1 MATKERLRKNDLD
14 YFPLEININ
23 QDSKILLLEGK
34 FGLEGFAVLIKLYI
48 KIYGDKGY
56 YCEWNEVE
64 KLLFARMLGIDA
76 DRLDEIISTCIK
88 FKIFDKKMYEKY
100 SILTSKGIQE
110 RFFFITSRRKK
121 INVENS
127 YLLINCEEYRAVEN
141 SKKTVENSKIQTK
154 DVKIQSERVNKQTK
168 DVFLQQSKVKES
180 KVNDLIKDK
189 GVFSQNVENFS
200 PLLGLLVETDYIDV
214 NTSTRQLKQFNDL
227 FFKLEKDFDF
237 ELIKAA
243 TSYVTRFVKRNNVSI
258 ENKVAYLKTA
268 LMGNL
273 DWLSEEPKIYKTDEE
288 YYQSIY
294 NKLSLILEKEKNE
307 GTKNE
312 RKF

>member
-23 QDSKILLLEGK
+23 QDSKILLLESK

-64 KLLFARMLGIDA
+64 KLLFARMLGIDV
-76 DRLDEIISTCIK
+76 DRLDEIISNCIK
-88 FKIFDKKMYEKY
+88 FKIFDKKIYEKY

-141 SKKTVENSKIQTK
+141 SKKTVENSKIQSELVNK
-154 DVKIQSERVNKQTK
+154 QSELVNKQTK

-189 GVFSQNVENFS
+189 GVLQAVENYH
-200 PLLGLLVETDYIDV
+200 PLLELLAKNEYIDA
-214 NTSTRQLKQFNDL
+214 NTITQQLEQFNDL
-227 FFKLEKDFDF
+227 FFNLERDYEL
-237 ELIKAA
+237 ELIKVA
-243 TSYVTRFVKRNNVSI
+243 TSYITRFVKRNNVSI
-258 ENKVAYLKTA
+258 ENKVSYLKTA
-268 LMGNL
+268 LMANL
-273 DWLSEEPKIYKTDEE
+273 DWLSKEPNTHKTEEGYYESILSKFSPLLEE
-288 YYQSIY
+288 KS
-294 NKLSLILEKEKNE
+294 K
-307 GTKNE
+307 
-312 RKF
+312 

>member
-141 SKKTVENSKIQTK
+141 SKKTVENSKIQSERVNK
-154 DVKIQSERVNKQTK
+154 QSERVNKQTK
-168 DVFLQQSKVKES
+168 DAFLQQSKVKES

-243 TSYVTRFVKRNNVSI
+243 TSYVTRFVKRNNVAI
-258 ENKVAYLKTA
+258 ANKVSYLKTA
-268 LMGNL
+268 LMANL
-273 DWLSEEPKIYKTDEE
+273 DWLSKEPNTHKTEEG
-288 YYQSIY
+288 YYESILS
-294 NKLSLILEKEKNE
+294 KLSPLLEEKN
-307 GTKNE
+307 K
-312 RKF
+312 

>member
-34 FGLEGFAVLIKLYI
+34 FGLGGFAVLIKLYI

-154 DVKIQSERVNKQTK
+154 DVKIQSELVNKQTK

-180 KVNDLIKDK
+180 KVNDIKIKDK
-189 GVFSQNVENFS
+189 GFLQNVENYH
-200 PLLGLLVETDYIDV
+200 PLLELLAKNEYIDA
-214 NTSTRQLKQFNDL
+214 NTTTRQLEQFNDL
-227 FFKLEKDFDF
+227 FFNLERDYEL

-243 TSYVTRFVKRNNVSI
+243 TSYITRFVKRNNVSI

-273 DWLSEEPKIYKTDEE
+273 DWLSAEPKIYKTDEE

>member
-1 MATKERLRKNDLD
+1 M
-14 YFPLEININ
+14 
-23 QDSKILLLEGK
+23 
-34 FGLEGFAVLIKLYI
+34 
-48 KIYGDKGY
+48 
-56 YCEWNEVE
+56 
-64 KLLFARMLGIDA
+64 
-76 DRLDEIISTCIK
+76 
-88 FKIFDKKMYEKY
+88 
-100 SILTSKGIQE
+100 
-110 RFFFITSRRKK
+110 
-121 INVENS
+121 ENS

-227 FFKLEKDFDF
+227 FFNLERDYEL

-243 TSYVTRFVKRNNVSI
+243 TSYITRFVKRNNVSI
-258 ENKVAYLKTA
+258 ANKVSYLKT
-268 LMGNL
+268 L
-273 DWLSEEPKIYKTDEE
+273 
-288 YYQSIY
+288 
-294 NKLSLILEKEKNE
+294 
-307 GTKNE
+307 
-312 RKF
+312 

>member
-14 YFPLEININ
+14 YFPLEINVN

-88 FKIFDKKMYEKY
+88 FKIFDKKIYEKY

-127 YLLINCEEYRAVEN
+127 YLLINCEEYRAVEKT
-141 SKKTVENSKIQTK
+141 KKTVENSKIQSERVNK
-154 DVKIQSERVNKQTK
+154 QSERVNKQTK
-168 DVFLQQSKVKES
+168 DAFLQQSKVKES

-243 TSYVTRFVKRNNVSI
+243 TSYITRFVKRNNVAI
-258 ENKVAYLKTA
+258 VNKVSYLKTA
-268 LMGNL
+268 LMANL
-273 DWLSEEPKIYKTDEE
+273 DWLSKEPNTHKTEEG
-288 YYQSIY
+288 YYESILS
-294 NKLSLILEKEKNE
+294 KLSPLLEEKN
-307 GTKNE
+307 K
-312 RKF
+312 

>member
-76 DRLDEIISTCIK
+76 DRLDEIISNCIK
-88 FKIFDKKMYEKY
+88 FKIFDKKIYEKY

-141 SKKTVENSKIQTK
+141 SKKTVENSKIQSERVNK
-154 DVKIQSERVNKQTK
+154 QSEFVNKQTK
-168 DVFLQQSKVKES
+168 DVFLQQSKV
-180 KVNDLIKDK
+180 NDLIKDK
-189 GVFSQNVENFS
+189 GVFLRQNVENYH
-200 PLLGLLVETDYIDV
+200 PLLELLAENEYIDA
-214 NTSTRQLKQFNDL
+214 NTITRQLEQFNDL
-227 FFKLEKDFDF
+227 FFNLERDYEL

-243 TSYVTRFVKRNNVSI
+243 TSYITKFVKRNNVLI
-258 ENKVAYLKTA
+258 ANKVSYLKTA
-268 LMGNL
+268 LMANL
-273 DWLSEEPKIYKTDEE
+273 DWLSKEPNTHKTEEGYYESILSKFSPLLEE
-288 YYQSIY
+288 ES
-294 NKLSLILEKEKNE
+294 K
-307 GTKNE
+307 
-312 RKF
+312 

>member
-121 INVENS
+121 INVENP

-154 DVKIQSERVNKQTK
+154 DVKIQSELVNKQTK

-180 KVNDLIKDK
+180 KVNDIKIKDK
-189 GVFSQNVENFS
+189 GFLQNVENYH
-200 PLLGLLVETDYIDV
+200 PLLELLAKNEYIDA
-214 NTSTRQLKQFNDL
+214 NTTTRQLEQFNDL
-227 FFKLEKDFDF
+227 FFNLERDYEL

-243 TSYVTRFVKRNNVSI
+243 TSYITRFVKRNNVAI
-258 ENKVAYLKTA
+258 VNKVSYLKTA
-268 LMGNL
+268 LMANL
-273 DWLSEEPKIYKTDEE
+273 DWLSKEPDTHKTEEGYYDCNYHIYYE
-288 YYQSIY
+288 SILS
-294 NKLSLILEKEKNE
+294 KLSPLLEEKN
-307 GTKNE
+307 K
-312 RKF
+312 

>member
-141 SKKTVENSKIQTK
+141 SKKTVENSKIQSERVNK
-154 DVKIQSERVNKQTK
+154 QSERVNKQTK
-168 DVFLQQSKVKES
+168 DAFLQQSKVKES

-227 FFKLEKDFDF
+227 FFKLEKDFYF

-243 TSYVTRFVKRNNVSI
+243 TSYVTRFVKRNNVAI
-258 ENKVAYLKTA
+258 ANKVSYLKTA

-273 DWLSEEPKIYKTDEE
+273 DWLSKEPNTHKTEEG
-288 YYQSIY
+288 YYESI
-294 NKLSLILEKEKNE
+294 LSKFSPLLEEKN
-307 GTKNE
+307 K
-312 RKF
+312 

>member
-76 DRLDEIISTCIK
+76 DRLDEIISHCIK
-88 FKIFDKKMYEKY
+88 FKIFDKKIYEKY

-127 YLLINCEEYRAVEN
+127 YLLIKSEEYRAVEN
-141 SKKTVENSKIQTK
+141 SEKTVENSKIQSEL
-154 DVKIQSERVNKQTK
+154 VKIQSELVNKQTK
-168 DVFLQQSKVKES
+168 DVFLQQSKV
-180 KVNDLIKDK
+180 NDLIKDK
-189 GVFSQNVENFS
+189 RASQNVENYH
-200 PLLGLLVETDYIDV
+200 PLLELLAKNEYIDA
-214 NTSTRQLKQFNDL
+214 NTITRQLEQFNDL
-227 FFKLEKDFDF
+227 FFNLERDYEL

-243 TSYVTRFVKRNNVSI
+243 TSYITRFVKRNNVSI
-258 ENKVAYLKTA
+258 ANKVSYLKTA
-268 LMGNL
+268 LMANL
-273 DWLSEEPKIYKTDEE
+273 DWLSKEPNTHKTEEGYYESILSKFSPLLEE
-288 YYQSIY
+288 KS
-294 NKLSLILEKEKNE
+294 K
-307 GTKNE
+307 
-312 RKF
+312 

>member
-56 YCEWNEVE
+56 YCEWNEAE

-88 FKIFDKKMYEKY
+88 FKIFDKKIYEKY

-127 YLLINCEEYRAVEN
+127 YLLINCEEYRAVEKT
-141 SKKTVENSKIQTK
+141 KKTVENSKIQSERVNK
-154 DVKIQSERVNKQTK
+154 QSERVNKQTK
-168 DVFLQQSKVKES
+168 DAFLQQSKVKES

-227 FFKLEKDFDF
+227 FFKLERDYEL

-243 TSYVTRFVKRNNVSI
+243 TSYITRFVKRNNVAI
-258 ENKVAYLKTA
+258 VNKVSYLKTA
-268 LMGNL
+268 LMANL
-273 DWLSEEPKIYKTDEE
+273 DWLSKEPNTHKTEEG
-288 YYQSIY
+288 YYESILS
-294 NKLSLILEKEKNE
+294 KLSPLLEEKN
-307 GTKNE
+307 K
-312 RKF
+312 

>member
-23 QDSKILLLEGK
+23 QDSKILLLEVK

-227 FFKLEKDFDF
+227 FFNLERDYEL

-243 TSYVTRFVKRNNVSI
+243 TSYITRFVKRNNVSI

-273 DWLSEEPKIYKTDEE
+273 DWLSEEPNTHKTEE
-288 YYQSIY
+288 GYYESI
-294 NKLSLILEKEKNE
+294 LSKFSPLLEEKN
-307 GTKNE
+307 K
-312 RKF
+312 

>member
-76 DRLDEIISTCIK
+76 DRLDEIISNCIK
-88 FKIFDKKMYEKY
+88 FKIFDKKIYEKY

-121 INVENS
+121 LNVENS

-141 SKKTVENSKIQTK
+141 SKKTVENSQIQSER
-154 DVKIQSERVNKQTK
+154 VNIQSERVNKQTK
-168 DVFLQQSKVKES
+168 DVFLQQSKV
-180 KVNDLIKDK
+180 NDLIKDK
-189 GVFSQNVENFS
+189 RVSQNVENYVENYH
-200 PLLGLLVETDYIDV
+200 PLLELLAKNEYIDA
-214 NTSTRQLKQFNDL
+214 NTITRQLEQFNDL
-227 FFKLEKDFDF
+227 FFNLEKDYEL

-243 TSYVTRFVKRNNVSI
+243 TSYITRFVKRNNVSI
-258 ENKVAYLKTA
+258 ANKVSYLKTA
-268 LMGNL
+268 LTANL
-273 DWLSEEPKIYKTDEE
+273 DWLSKEPNTHKTEEGYYESILSKFSPLLEE
-288 YYQSIY
+288 KS
-294 NKLSLILEKEKNE
+294 K
-307 GTKNE
+307 
-312 RKF
+312 

>member
-23 QDSKILLLEGK
+23 QDSKILLLESK

-76 DRLDEIISTCIK
+76 DRLDEIISNCIK

-141 SKKTVENSKIQTK
+141 SKKTVENSKIQSER
-154 DVKIQSERVNKQTK
+154 VKIQSELVNKQTK

-227 FFKLEKDFDF
+227 FFNLERDYEL

-243 TSYVTRFVKRNNVSI
+243 TSYITRFVKRNNVSI

-273 DWLSEEPKIYKTDEE
+273 DWLSKEPNTHKTEEG
-288 YYQSIY
+288 YYERI
-294 NKLSLILEKEKNE
+294 LSKFSSLLEKKS
-307 GTKNE
+307 K
-312 RKF
+312 

>member
-88 FKIFDKKMYEKY
+88 FKIFDKKIYEKY

-121 INVENS
+121 INVENP

-154 DVKIQSERVNKQTK
+154 DVKIQSELVNKQTK

-227 FFKLEKDFDF
+227 FFKLERDYEL

-243 TSYVTRFVKRNNVSI
+243 TSYITRFVKRNNVAI
-258 ENKVAYLKTA
+258 VNKVSYLKTA
-268 LMGNL
+268 LMANL
-273 DWLSEEPKIYKTDEE
+273 DWLSKEPNTHKTEEG
-288 YYQSIY
+288 YYESILS
-294 NKLSLILEKEKNE
+294 KLSPLLEEKN
-307 GTKNE
+307 K
-312 RKF
+312 

>member
-56 YCEWNEVE
+56 YCEWNEAE

-88 FKIFDKKMYEKY
+88 FKIFDKKIYEKY

-127 YLLINCEEYRAVEN
+127 YLLINCEEYRAVEKT
-141 SKKTVENSKIQTK
+141 KKTVENSKIQSERVNK
-154 DVKIQSERVNKQTK
+154 QSERVNKQTK
-168 DVFLQQSKVKES
+168 DAFLQQSKVKES

>member
-64 KLLFARMLGIDA
+64 KLLFARMLGIDV

-154 DVKIQSERVNKQTK
+154 DVKIQSELVNKQTK

-180 KVNDLIKDK
+180 KVNDIKIKDK
-189 GVFSQNVENFS
+189 GFLQNAENFS

>member
-88 FKIFDKKMYEKY
+88 FKIFDKKIYEKY

-127 YLLINCEEYRAVEN
+127 YLLINCEEYRAVEKT
-141 SKKTVENSKIQTK
+141 KKTVENSKIQSERVNK
-154 DVKIQSERVNKQTK
+154 QSERVNKQTK
-168 DVFLQQSKVKES
+168 DAFLQQSKVKES

>member
-88 FKIFDKKMYEKY
+88 FKIFDKKIYEKY

-127 YLLINCEEYRAVEN
+127 YLLINCEEYRAVEKT
-141 SKKTVENSKIQTK
+141 KKTVENSKIQSERVNK
-154 DVKIQSERVNKQTK
+154 QSERVNKQTK
-168 DVFLQQSKVKES
+168 DAFLQQSKVKES

-227 FFKLEKDFDF
+227 FFNLERDYEL

-243 TSYVTRFVKRNNVSI
+243 TSYITRFVKRNNVSI

-273 DWLSEEPKIYKTDEE
+273 DWLSKEPNTHKTEEG
-288 YYQSIY
+288 YYESI
-294 NKLSLILEKEKNE
+294 LSKFSPLLEEKN
-307 GTKNE
+307 K
-312 RKF
+312 

>member
-1 MATKERLRKNDLD
+1 M
-14 YFPLEININ
+14 
-23 QDSKILLLEGK
+23 
-34 FGLEGFAVLIKLYI
+34 
-48 KIYGDKGY
+48 
-56 YCEWNEVE
+56 
-64 KLLFARMLGIDA
+64 LFR
-76 DRLDEIISTCIK
+76 S
-88 FKIFDKKMYEKY
+88 
-100 SILTSKGIQE
+100 GIQE

-127 YLLINCEEYRAVEN
+127 YLLINCEEYRAVEKT
-141 SKKTVENSKIQTK
+141 KKTVENSKIQSERVNK
-154 DVKIQSERVNKQTK
+154 QSERVNKQTK
-168 DVFLQQSKVKES
+168 DAFLQQSKVKES

-227 FFKLEKDFDF
+227 FFNLERDYEL

-243 TSYVTRFVKRNNVSI
+243 TSYITRFVKRNNVSI

-273 DWLSEEPKIYKTDEE
+273 DWLSKEPNTHKTEEG
-288 YYQSIY
+288 YYESI
-294 NKLSLILEKEKNE
+294 LSKFSPLLEEKN
-307 GTKNE
+307 K
-312 RKF
+312 

>member
-34 FGLEGFAVLIKLYI
+34 FGLGGFAVLIKLYI

-127 YLLINCEEYRAVEN
+127 YLLINCEEYRVVEN

-154 DVKIQSERVNKQTK
+154 DVKIQSELVNKQTK

-180 KVNDLIKDK
+180 KVNDIKIKDK
-189 GVFSQNVENFS
+189 G
-200 PLLGLLVETDYIDV
+200 
-214 NTSTRQLKQFNDL
+214 
-227 FFKLEKDFDF
+227 FFFF
-237 ELIKAA
+237 
-243 TSYVTRFVKRNNVSI
+243 F
-258 ENKVAYLKTA
+258 
-268 LMGNL
+268 
-273 DWLSEEPKIYKTDEE
+273 
-288 YYQSIY
+288 
-294 NKLSLILEKEKNE
+294 
-307 GTKNE
+307 
-312 RKF
+312 